1 MKYQAQ
7 MKKKFETYLREMY
20 FNLDC
25 FKESSYTRYIL
36 RGVLKDFIKDNIIK
50 ISSF

>member
-25 FKESSYTRYIL
+25 FKESSCTR
-36 RGVLKDFIKDNIIK
+36 
-50 ISSF
+50 

>member
-25 FKESSYTRYIL
+25 FKESSYTRYSKRCSKGL
-36 RGVLKDFIKDNIIK
+36 YKRQYN
-50 ISSF
+50 

>member
-1 MKYQAQ
+1 MPVHYLQKVRKTHKKSCMKYQAQ

-25 FKESSYTRYIL
+25 FKESSYTRYTL
-36 RGVLKDFIKDNIIK
+36 
-50 ISSF
+50 